1 MKAIDLHNHMKK
13 IGTWVDWEN
22 TVDRFIIGDPGTEVT
37 GIAVAWQS
45 RTDALKEAVKR
56 GCNLFVTHEPTF
68 YRHRE
73 DSDSIFSDPQAAAK
87 KLFILDNGLVIYRCH
102 DVWDQMPEIGI
113 VDSWAKLLGLG
124 RRVASAQFTAVHES
138 PARTL
143 GELAKHVAAA
153 TEYVGQP
160 WVEMVG
166 DPEKAVSKVGIGC
179 GAIIRVRDMIDL
191 GADVIIG
198 TDDGTRYWYTGAWA
212 LETGTPLI
220 IVNHASSEEPGLR
233 NLAAYIA
240 EQFMPVKTEF
250 IPQGCM
256 YRVVK

>member
-1 MKAIDLHNHMKK
+1 MKAIDLHNHMKE
-13 IGTWVDWEN
+13 IGKWVDWEN
-22 TVDRFIIGDPGTEVT
+22 TVDRFIIGDPETEVK

-45 RTDALKEAVKR
+45 RTQALKEAIKR

-73 DSDSIFSDPQAAAK
+73 DSDSIFSDPQAELK
-87 KLFILDNGLVIYRCH
+87 RKFIQDNGLVIYRCH

-113 VDSWAKLLGLG
+113 VDSWAKHLGLG

-138 PARTL
+138 PAWTL
-143 GELAKHVAAA
+143 GDLAKHVAAA
-153 TEYVGQP
+153 TEYLGQP
-160 WVEMVG
+160 WVEVVG
-166 DPEKAVSKVGIGC
+166 DLNKPVSKVGIGC
-179 GAIIRVRDMIDL
+179 GAIIRVRDMVEL

-212 LETGTPLI
+212 LETDTPLI

-233 NLAAYIA
+233 NLVAYISQ
-240 EQFMPVKTEF
+240 QFSQVKTEF
-250 IPQGCM
+250 IAQGCM
-256 YRVVK
+256 YSVLK